1 MAIKLTKNYNQSRSR
16 NIKQMPFEHTL
27 HVGNPKSQRLM
38 TQANFAGQISS
49 GASRLQPEFPDVFV
63 IPGKKKKA
71 SELGKIGVH

>member
-1 MAIKLTKNYNQSRSR
+1 
-16 NIKQMPFEHTL
+16 
-27 HVGNPKSQRLM
+27 M